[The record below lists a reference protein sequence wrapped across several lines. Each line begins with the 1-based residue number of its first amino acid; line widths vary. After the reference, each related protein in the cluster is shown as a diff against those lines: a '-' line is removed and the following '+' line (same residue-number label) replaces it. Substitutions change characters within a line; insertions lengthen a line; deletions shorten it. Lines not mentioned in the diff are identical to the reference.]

1 MPNLDP
7 DAQRRFAREVVETLR
22 AAGYQAY
29 WAGGCVRDRV
39 LGRQPKDYDV
49 ATDAKP
55 DDIRAAFGRRKTLA
69 IGAAFGVITVL
80 GGPRAGPVEVATFRQ
95 DLDYSD
101 GRRPDSVVFTTAE
114 EDARR
119 RDFTINGLFFDPLT
133 EHVIDYV
140 GGQED
145 LRHGVIRAIGDAQ
158 ERFREDKLRMLR
170 GVRFAATFSF
180 ALHPDTLAA
189 IQRMAG
195 EVTIVSPERIAQE
208 MRAMLVHSS
217 RARAMTLLLET
228 GLLSVILPEA
238 VAMCGLAQHKPR
250 QPDGDLWDHTLLVLD
265 ELRGPSFPL
274 ALAALL
280 HDVGKPDTVTHAK
293 GRLGF
298 HDHEIVGERI
308 ARRVCRR
315 WKLSIKDEERVAWL
329 VLKHMYLAEARKMRW
344 AKLQRMLIAERIE
357 ELLALHE
364 GDARASGRG
373 TADIDYCRQLLL
385 QPPEELS
392 PPQLL
397 TGHDLIRHGVP
408 QGKIYHV
415 LLERVRDAQLEKTVR
430 TKREALELVDRLLA
444 EGIAGEESREDA

>member
-1 MPNLDP
+1 MPDLDP
-7 DAQRRFAREVVETLR
+7 HAQRRFAREVVAALR
-22 AAGYQAY
+22 AAGYEAY
-29 WAGGCVRDRV
+29 WAGGCVRDHV

-49 ATDAKP
+49 ATAATP
-55 DDIRAAFGRRKTLA
+55 DQIREVFGRRRTLA

-80 GGPRAGPVEVATFRQ
+80 GGAGEGQVEVATFRQ

-101 GRRPDSVVFTTAE
+101 GRRPDRVVFTNAE

-119 RDFTINGLFFDPLT
+119 RDFTINGLFFDPVH
-133 EHVIDYV
+133 ERVIDYV

-145 LRHGVIRAIGDAQ
+145 IRRGLIRAIGDAQ

-180 ALHPDTLAA
+180 ELHPDTQSA

-195 EVTIVSPERIAQE
+195 EIAIVSPERIAQE
-208 MRAMLVHSS
+208 MRAMLAHAH
-217 RARAMTLLLET
+217 RARALRLLLET

-250 QPDGDLWDHTLLVLD
+250 QPDGDLWDHTLLVLE

-280 HDVGKPDTVTHAK
+280 HDVGKPETAAHAK
-293 GRLGF
+293 GRLSF
-298 HDHEIVGERI
+298 HDHEIIGEKIAQRI
-308 ARRVCRR
+308 CRR
-315 WKLSIKDEERVAWL
+315 WKLSTKEEDRVTWL
-329 VLKHMYLAEARKMRW
+329 VRKHMYLAEARKMRW
-344 AKLQRMLIAERIE
+344 AKLQRVLVTDGIE

-364 GDARASGRG
+364 ADARASGG
-373 TADIDYCRQLLL
+373 DTADIDYCRRLLL

-408 QGKIYHV
+408 QGKIFQV
-415 LLERVRDAQLEKTVR
+415 LLEKVRDAQLEKTVR
-430 TKREALELVDRLLA
+430 NKHEALELVDRLMT
-444 EGIAGEESREDA
+444 EGLMGGDEGN